1 MLICNFFLIT
11 LKKSL
16 KNLKDHTFIN
26 NYWTW
31 KNDIEYTY
39 EELYLDKNRRF
50 FRSNG
55 VTINIKL
62 LTRNTFTRNP
72 I

>member
-31 KNDIEYTY
+31 KNDIEYTH
-39 EELYLDKNRRF
+39 
-50 FRSNG
+50 
-55 VTINIKL
+55 
-62 LTRNTFTRNP
+62 TRNYTWIKIADSSGRTG
-72 I
+72 